1 MKRLLILL
9 LCMVLLLSGCGT
21 SQPKMED
28 PVTFYYP
35 RTEYIYGQ
43 SDSVIAPETREA
55 AGIKTNLSALLHQYI
70 QGPISAELRSPFPA
84 GTKILEIRQ
93 EDGIL
98 QLTLNDQFSQLS
110 GMELTIACACTTKT
124 CLSLTSCQ
132 TVQITLDGTTPEN
145 QRIITMDAQTLLLM
159 DDIITATPTE
169 TQEGL

>member
-55 AGIKTNLSALLHQYI
+55 TS
-70 QGPISAELRSPFPA
+70 R
-84 GTKILEIRQ
+84 
-93 EDGIL
+93 
-98 QLTLNDQFSQLS
+98 
-110 GMELTIACACTTKT
+110 LTIK
-124 CLSLTSCQ
+124 SRFSRGPSEQ
-132 TVQITLDGTTPEN
+132 
-145 QRIITMDAQTLLLM
+145 
-159 DDIITATPTE
+159 
-169 TQEGL
+169 